1 MKQAI
6 ITGGAGFIGS
16 HLTELL
22 LKEGNWEIT
31 IIDCFD
37 PFYDES
43 IKQSNIAPFISDS
56 RVRLLRRDICD
67 TEILL
72 SELSGRQYDVIIHIA
87 AKAGV
92 RPSILNPMEYE
103 RVNVK
108 GTQSMLEIAQK
119 LGIKQFVFA
128 SSSSVYGIN
137 PNVPWAESDYV
148 LKPISP
154 YAATKVSGEL
164 LGHVYAHLYNIR
176 FVALRFFTVFGPR
189 QRPDLAINK
198 FAKAL
203 MNDMPITV
211 YGDGSTRR
219 DYTYVGDI
227 VQGIRAAIGYNASMY
242 EIMNLGNHKSISL
255 QELIRIME
263 DVFGAKAIIDR
274 QPEQPGD
281 VPQTFADISKAK
293 NLLGYSPE
301 TDFRTGIEEYKLWL
315 TNAAAKR

>member
-1 MKQAI
+1 MKRAI

-22 LKEGNWEIT
+22 LNEGNWEVT

-37 PFYDES
+37 TFYAES
-43 IKQSNIAPFISDS
+43 IKLSNMASFANDS
-56 RVRLLRRDICD
+56 RVTLIRKDICE
-67 TEILL
+67 TEELL
-72 SELSGRQYDVIIHIA
+72 AQLSGKTYDVIIHIA

-92 RPSILNPMEYE
+92 RPSIQNPMEYE

-108 GTQSMLEIAQK
+108 GTQSMLEIAHK
-119 LGIKQFVFA
+119 LKIKQFVFA

-137 PNVPWAESDYV
+137 PNVPWSESDYV

-154 YAATKVSGEL
+154 YAATKVAGEL
-164 LGHVYAHLYNIR
+164 LGHVYAHLHGIR

-203 MNDMPITV
+203 LHNEPITM

-227 VQGIRAAIGYNASMY
+227 VSGIRSAIDYRDSMY
-242 EIMNLGNHKSISL
+242 EIMNLGNHRSISL
-255 QELIRIME
+255 VELIQTME
-263 DVFGAKAIIDR
+263 EVFATKATIDR
-274 QPEQPGD
+274 QPEQQGD
-281 VPQTFADISKAK
+281 VPQTFANIEKAQQ
-293 NLLGYSPE
+293 LLGYIPH
-301 TDFRTGIEEYKLWL
+301 TDIKTGIRKYKEWL
-315 TNAAAKR
+315 QQSM